1 MPAPILTLPGKVDSS
16 NRLLVVGSAAT
27 SAAAGTIGAVATAI
41 ANLQGKVTAD
51 NALVVRING

>member
-1 MPAPILTLPGKVDSS
+1 MPAPILTLPGKVDSA

-27 SAAAGTIGAVATAI
+27 SAAAGTIGAVKAAI